1 MLEPPQIRAARALL
15 GWRQDDLSKAS
26 GVGTATIRRIENG
39 GSPVAGYVSTLMRI
53 QAAFEKAGI
62 LFIADDEIAG
72 TGVRLAKKKRR

>member
-15 GWRQDDLSKAS
+15 GWRQDDLSRAS
-26 GVGTATIRRIENG
+26 SVGTATIRRIENG

-53 QAAFEKAGI
+53 QAAFEKGGI

-72 TGVRLAKKKRR
+72 IGVRLAKKKRR